1 MTVTPD
7 RVLQHVV
14 RYGERV
20 FQRVHILHHEA
31 ARLVRLEEPLVG
43 VEPDRAGAARSSVR
57 ANRDGIESGGPV
69 PCHSVGECLHVQPE
83 TPVARD
89 QAHMLPLDPH
99 DPGCANLGTVTL
111 VTHVDG
117 RLAAA
122 PSGLPGRHESCDR
135 GNRSATCKESAC
147 SLRIADPLPYPVDDN
162 QLELAGAARGEPC
175 ALVDLVVG
183 DLIRQLQHLF
193 TVHLQTGTVVRTS
206 GGARLGAPASDNGSL
221 RRMPAHPGTLSA
233 TSLPGRPTCTTMCC
247 CPS

>member
-43 VEPDRAGAARSSVR
+43 D
-57 ANRDGIESGGPV
+57 
-69 PCHSVGECLHVQPE
+69 VQPE

>member
-43 VEPDRAGAARSSVR
+43 D
-57 ANRDGIESGGPV
+57 
-69 PCHSVGECLHVQPE
+69 VQPE

-175 ALVDLVVG
+175 ALVDLVAG